1 MSKIKKSERTRAE
14 ILDAA
19 WALIAERGASVSIG
33 EVAAAAGITRQSVY
47 VHFGSRGGLLLALV
61 RRTDERAGIMEKFDK
76 ALAIAEPRERFRAC
90 LAAWFDFV
98 PHIYPVASDLIRLRA
113 TDEEAAAAWDDR
125 MNDLRQ
131 AFRQLI
137 RGLDKTGELAESW
150 SVARAADFL
159 WAGSSVESWGLLTRD
174 CGWSAGHAA
183 KTITASLER
192 ALLR

>member
-1 MSKIKKSERTRAE
+1 MSKTGKSERTRSE

-19 WALIAERGASVSIG
+19 WALIAERGATVSLG

-47 VHFGSRGGLLLALV
+47 VHFGTRGGLLLALV
-61 RRTDERAGIMEKFDK
+61 RRADERSGIRKTFDK
-76 ALAIAEPRERFRAC
+76 ALAIPGPRERFRTC

-98 PHIYPVASDLIRLRA
+98 PHIYPVATDLIRLRA
-113 TDEEAAAAWDDR
+113 TDDEAAAAWDDR

-137 RGLDKTGELAESW
+137 RGIDKAGELAGQW
-150 SVARAADFL
+150 NATKAADFL
-159 WAGSSVESWGLLTRD
+159 WAGSSVETWGLLTRD
-174 CGWSAGHAA
+174 CGWSAGNAA